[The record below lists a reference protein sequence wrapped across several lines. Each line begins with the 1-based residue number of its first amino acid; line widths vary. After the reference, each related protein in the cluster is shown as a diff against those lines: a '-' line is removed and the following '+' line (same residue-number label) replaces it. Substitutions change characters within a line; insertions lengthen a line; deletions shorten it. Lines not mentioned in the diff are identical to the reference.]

1 MATYS
6 EYLDKIR
13 NIKLTF
19 LNEIP
24 SGLSYCEYNVHLL
37 LNKLSEARESFLL
50 LMDNER
56 YTDAILIAG
65 HILENCAT
73 VNYII
78 QDLKVDTKRT
88 KKYVT
93 RNLIQTI
100 YAFLGI
106 LEDKDSDKEIL
117 AAIDDF
123 VSILETSG
131 DSVLKTK
138 DKTNEQVVKEF
149 KEEKSN
155 TKKKQILKDNYCF
168 PIVEDYLRSFR
179 KEVSDYHKSAE
190 ISSQIATFYNSYCS
204 IKHSGALV
212 CNVILKDNRYCAD
225 NTPFRELCPIV
236 VYMCLDYLKHK
247 TLSILNS
254 QD

>member
-1 MATYS
+1 MATYAW
-6 EYLDKIR
+6 YLDKIR
-13 NIKLTF
+13 NIEVTF
-19 LNEIP
+19 LKEIP
-24 SGLSYCEYNVHLL
+24 TDLSYCEYNVHLL

-50 LMDNER
+50 LMDKER

-93 RNLIQTI
+93 KNLIQTI

-106 LEDKDSDKEIL
+106 LEDKDTDKEIHV
-117 AAIDDF
+117 AIDDF

-131 DSVLKTK
+131 ASVLKSK

-155 TKKKQILKDNYCF
+155 TKKKQILKDNYYF
-168 PIVEDYLRSFR
+168 PIVEDYLRPFR

-190 ISSQIATFYNSYCS
+190 ISGQIATFYNSYCS

-212 CNVILKDNRYCAD
+212 CNVVLKDNRYCAD
-225 NTPFRELCPIV
+225 NTQFRELCPIV
-236 VYMCLDYLKHK
+236 VYMCLDYVKNK
-247 TLSILNS
+247 TLSILPK
-254 QD
+254 